1 MSNLDLLDLF
11 AAAEAGDENA
21 ELALL
26 EQFVDESES
35 NSYELVAEQD
45 GVSPFVECELP
56 EALSEEEYISIADEL
71 LCFTIREAFGV
82 SRGGAEYRT
91 DTKSSLMAWDWIVST
106 SKLDAD
112 YPFSFENCCR
122 AAGVDPME
130 LRDTLISQRSGQ
142 FGKAD
147 GMSGAQ
153 LSF

>member
-26 EQFVDESES
+26 EQFVDEDID
-35 NSYELVAEQD
+35 SYELVSEQD
-45 GVSPFVECELP
+45 GVAPFVECELP

-106 SKLDAD
+106 STLDAG

-122 AAGVDPME
+122 AAGVDPLE
-130 LRDTLISQRSGQ
+130 LRETLISQRSGQ